1 MIDIIFA
8 ILMLMAVIKGIHK
21 GLVVAV
27 FSIIAYIIGLA
38 AALKLSAVVAVY
50 LQHNI
55 NLNTKWLPFI
65 SFVLVFLLVAM
76 LVNWSGK
83 LIEKSFEMVFLG
95 WANKAG
101 GVLVYILLYSIIY
114 SVFLFYAEKI
124 KLISA
129 ESIGKSMVYPYLRPW
144 APAVVDTFSKIIPW
158 FKDSFT
164 QLENFFEGVAN
175 KIYV

>member
-1 MIDIIFA
+1 MIDIVFA
-8 ILMLMAVIKGIHK
+8 ILMLLAVIRGIQK

-38 AALKLSAVVAVY
+38 AALKLSAVVAIY

-55 NLNTKWLPFI
+55 SMNTKWLPFI
-65 SFVLVFLLVAM
+65 SFFLVFLLVAM

-95 WANKAG
+95 WINKAG
-101 GVLVYILLYSIIY
+101 GVLIYVLLYSIIY
-114 SVFLFYAEKI
+114 SILLFYAEKI
-124 KLISA
+124 KIISA

-144 APAVVDTFSKIIPW
+144 APAVLEMFSKIIPW

-175 KIYV
+175 KINV